1 MDRNQKILAAVVAG
15 ALLLGFGAGFLFGKG
30 GRAPHAATA
39 ASVAREETG
48 LAWSLFGHPRSADAP
63 RAGVKKPD
71 GFAVWTHR
79 VDTSHAQPVACIRMT
94 RPLDPAKSYAD
105 FVLVSP
111 ELGGA
116 PAVAAK
122 GDELCVGGLG
132 LADHRVTLLKGLPA
146 QGGET
151 LKANQDVD
159 FTFDSK
165 PPYVGFA
172 GDGVILPREDA
183 DGVGIETLNVS
194 RIAIEVWRVPDRNL
208 VRRQIVKTDPTG
220 EDQYPGDY
228 ETRPDD
234 EGRVVWKGSLAI
246 TGDLSQ
252 KATTVFPLGAVLKE
266 LKPGGYV
273 IKVKDASGGRDVK
286 ADGDEDSRQPAQ
298 ASRWIMFTD
307 MAITS
312 YTGSDGLDAVVRSL
326 KTARPVA
333 GVRVAL
339 VSTDGEDLASGT
351 ADAAGRVRFPHSLLT
366 GDGSSHPKML
376 MAYGPQADLAVL
388 DLDRSPVDLSAQGI
402 GGRPQEGAAITAGR
416 AAKTAVDGYLYA
428 DRGIYRPGETV
439 HLVAMVR
446 DQRGKAI
453 KDRKG
458 QLVVKRPS
466 GTVFAKYDFA
476 DAQTGAVNRDVPIPA
491 GAPRGHWTA
500 TLQIEGID
508 DPSGQLSFAVEDF
521 APQRLAVTAT
531 GKADVP
537 LLEKQ
542 VRKIDVAAR
551 YLYGAPGSALQT
563 QGEARIK
570 TDPNPFPNAAFKDF
584 QWGDVEKP
592 FEEKAIDLTST
603 VTDGEGHATLSLD
616 SDQAGDTDQPLTAS
630 VVASV
635 FEPGGRPVREGLDLK
650 IRPKALYLG
659 VRVNQADGGGDVAPM
674 SFDVVAVDA
683 FGKRVAAPGTAWT
696 LIAENWDYDWYQKDG
711 QWQWRRTS
719 RDKVVAKGALAIG
732 AVGPAR
738 LARRLGWGDYRLV
751 LDGPDG
757 ARAAVRFSAGW
768 GAPAE
773 NTEAP
778 DVVRVS
784 AGTGVHAQ
792 GDWVDVTLK
801 APYAGEAQVAV
812 ATDHVVDFK
821 TLTVGKGGAT
831 VRLKSSDAWGG
842 GAYVLVSVIQPRDP
856 VTSPR
861 PHRALGLVYVKLDP
875 KGRKLAVDV
884 GTPDKLV
891 SHKGI
896 DVPVQVRGLGFGQ
909 RARVTVAAVDE
920 GILRL
925 TKQASPDP
933 VDWYFGKRALGV
945 DYRDDYGRLLDPNL
959 GAPASVNFGGDE
971 IGGEGLTVTPIKT
984 VALWS
989 GVVETGSDGRVMVHL
1004 PAQAE
1009 FNGQLRIMAVAWT
1022 DDAVGG
1028 GSKDMTVREPVVAD
1042 LSLPRFLAPG
1052 DNAFA
1057 TIELNNLEGKV
1068 GQYIAQISTQGGI
1081 LAPFKKLYD
1090 LIVGQHVIERAP
1102 LKAPGVAGISRVSF
1116 QVTGPGFDQAKTYPL
1131 QTRLGWGAETRTFTE
1146 LQKPGEAFTPSPELM
1161 RGLMAGSVTLEVSY
1175 SPFRGFD
1182 PAPIAVALSRY
1193 PYGCTEQLVS
1203 TAYPL
1208 LYAGEVSK
1216 DPRLKGVAAK
1226 LTEAVGKLLDRQS
1239 LDGSFGLWR
1248 VGDGEADPWLGA
1260 YATDFLIEAQ
1270 RKGIAVPQDAIDR
1283 ALSAMRQ
1290 VSRPEGYASVG
1301 YRMSYP
1307 DWWAGTKDLSKAAT
1321 ERLRSRAS
1329 AYALYVMAKAGRGD
1343 LARLRWWHD
1352 VQMKNE
1358 PSPLARAQAA
1368 AGLALMGDRARAH
1381 DGFLKA
1387 EDAVG
1392 YKRPAVIK
1400 IGKGV
1405 WFDPDD
1411 PYQSPLRDTAG
1422 VISLAYEAGEPAV
1435 ARRLQGRLEDT
1446 VKAPDSLNTQ
1456 EEAQLL
1462 RAAHAMLAAAGRID
1476 IAASGVVALPASGG
1490 APRWAVGRLADA
1502 KFVNAG
1508 TGALWR
1514 TVTVRGTPLA
1524 SPAAQS
1530 HGVTVSKSF
1539 YSYTGGGA
1547 DPASM
1552 RQGERIIVRIS
1563 GSNGQGRA
1571 LPLVIDDALPAGYE
1585 IEMTLSPDDAKNGP
1599 FKFLGELTD
1608 TNAQESR
1615 DDRYVA
1621 ALTAEGNKS
1630 FAVAYVARAVT
1641 PGDFYLPGAEARA
1654 MYKPALFAR
1663 TEGRRTK
1670 IAPVG

>member
-1 MDRNQKILAAVVAG
+1 MDRNQKILAAAVAG
-15 ALLLGFGAGFLFGKG
+15 ALLLGFGSGFLFAKG

-39 ASVAREETG
+39 ANVAREETG
-48 LAWSLFGHPRSADAP
+48 FLWPFFGHPRSADAP
-63 RAGVKKPD
+63 RAGIKKPD

-79 VDTSHAQPVACIRMT
+79 IDTSHAQPVACVRMT
-94 RPLDPAKSYAD
+94 RPLDSSKAYAD
-105 FVLVSP
+105 FVLISP

-116 PAVAAK
+116 PAVAAR

-132 LADHRVTLLKGLPA
+132 LTDHRVTLLKGLPA
-146 QGGET
+146 QDGET
-151 LKANQDVD
+151 LASNQDVD

-172 GDGVILPREDA
+172 GDGVILPREDS

-194 RIAIEVWRVPDRNL
+194 RLAIEVWRVPDRNL
-208 VRRQIVKTDPTG
+208 VRRQIVKTDPSG

-234 EGRVVWKGSLAI
+234 EGRVVWKGSLAVA
-246 TGDLSQ
+246 GDTSQ

-273 IKVKDASGGRDVK
+273 IKAKDASGARGGKD
-286 ADGDEDSRQPAQ
+286 DEEGGQQPAQ

-326 KTARPVA
+326 KTARPIP

-339 VSTDGEDLASGT
+339 VSNDGEDLGSGT
-351 ADAAGRVRFPHSLLT
+351 SDAAGRVRFPHSLLT
-366 GDGSSHPKML
+366 GEGSSHAKML

-388 DLDRSPVDLSAQGI
+388 DLERSPVDLSAQGI
-402 GGRPQEGAAITAGR
+402 GGRPQDGASITSGR
-416 AAKTAVDGYLYA
+416 ESKTAVDGYLYA

-458 QLVVKRPS
+458 QLVIKRPS
-466 GTVFAKYDFA
+466 GTVFAKYDF
-476 DAQTGAVNRDVPIPA
+476 TGAETGSVTRDVVIPA
-491 GAPRGHWTA
+491 GAPRGHWNA
-500 TLQIEGID
+500 ALQIEGID

-531 GKADVP
+531 GQNSVP
-537 LLEKQ
+537 ILANQ
-542 VRKIDVAAR
+542 TRKIDVVAR

-570 TDPNPFPNAAFKDF
+570 TDPDPFPAFKDYE
-584 QWGDVEKP
+584 WGDIEKP
-592 FEEKAIDLTST
+592 FEEKALDLTST
-603 VTDGEGHATLSLD
+603 VTDGAGRAVLSVD
-616 SDQAGDTDQPLTAS
+616 SAQAGDTDQPLSAS

-635 FEPGGRPVREGLDLK
+635 FEPGGRPVREGVDLK
-650 IRPKALYLG
+650 IRPKPLYLG
-659 VRVNQADGGGDVAPM
+659 VKVDQADGGGDPAPM
-674 SFDVVAVDA
+674 AFDIIAVDA
-683 FGKRVAAPGTAWT
+683 FGRRAAAPATTWT
-696 LIAENWDYDWYQKDG
+696 LIAENWDYDWFQKDG

-719 RDKVVAKGALAIG
+719 RDKVVAKGVLQVG
-732 AVGPAR
+732 AGAPSR

-751 LDGPDG
+751 LEGPQG
-757 ARAAVRFSAGW
+757 ARTAVRFSAGW
-768 GAPAE
+768 GAPAQ

-784 AGTGVHAQ
+784 AGTKAYAQ

-801 APYAGEAQVAV
+801 APYPGEAEVAV
-812 ATDHVVDFK
+812 ATDHVIDFK
-821 TLTVGKGGAT
+821 TLTVGKAGAT

-842 GAYVLVSVIQPRDP
+842 GAYVMVTVIQPRDP
-856 VTSPR
+856 VTTPR
-861 PHRALGLVYVKLDP
+861 PHRALGLVYVPLDP
-875 KGRKLAVDV
+875 KGRKLTVDV
-884 GTPDKLV
+884 GAPDKIL

-896 DVPVQVRGLGFGQ
+896 DVPIQVHGLGFGQ

-925 TKQASPDP
+925 TKQESPDP
-933 VDWYFGKRALGV
+933 VKWYFGKRALGV

-989 GVVETGSDGRVMVHL
+989 GVVQTGPDGHVTVHL

-1052 DNAFA
+1052 DDAFA
-1057 TIELNNLEGKV
+1057 TLELNNLEGKA
-1068 GQYIAQISTQGGI
+1068 GQYLAQISAQGGI
-1081 LAPFKKLYD
+1081 LAPFKKLYE
-1090 LIVGQHVIERAP
+1090 LMVGQHVIERAP
-1102 LKAPGVAGISRVSF
+1102 LKAPSVAGISQVSF
-1116 QVTGPGFDQAKTYPL
+1116 QVTGPSFAQTKTYPL

-1146 LQKPGEAFTPSPELM
+1146 LQKPGEAFTPSAELM
-1161 RGLMAGSVTLEVSY
+1161 RGLMAGSVTMEVSY

-1216 DPRLKGVAAK
+1216 DPKLRGVAAK
-1226 LTEAVGKLLDRQS
+1226 LAEAVGKLLDRQS

-1270 RKGIAVPQDAIDR
+1270 KQGIAVPQDAIDR
-1283 ALSAMRQ
+1283 AISALRQ
-1290 VSRPEGYASVG
+1290 VSRPEGYASIG

-1307 DWWAGTKDLSKAAT
+1307 DWWAGSKDLSKAASD
-1321 ERLRSRAS
+1321 RLRSRAS

-1381 DGFLKA
+1381 DGFQKA
-1387 EDAVG
+1387 ADAVG
-1392 YKRPAVIK
+1392 YKRQAVIR
-1400 IGKGV
+1400 IGSGV

-1411 PYQSPLRDTAG
+1411 PYQSPLRDLAG
-1422 VISLAYEAGEPAV
+1422 VIPLAYEAGEPGI
-1435 ARRLQGRLEDT
+1435 ARSLQGRLEDS
-1446 VKAPDSLNTQ
+1446 VKNPDELNTQ

-1462 RAAHAMLAAAGRID
+1462 HAAHAMLAAAGRIN
-1476 IAASGVVALPASGG
+1476 ITASGVVGLPASGG
-1490 APRWAVGRLADA
+1490 APRWAVGRLASA
-1502 KFVNAG
+1502 RFVNGG

-1530 HGVTVSKSF
+1530 HGVTVTKSF
-1539 YSYTGGGA
+1539 FSFTGGSA
-1547 DPASM
+1547 DPASL

-1563 GSNGQGRA
+1563 GSNSQGRA

-1585 IEMTLSPDDAKNGP
+1585 IEMTLSPEDAQNGP
-1599 FKFLGELTD
+1599 FKFLGQLTD
-1608 TNAQESR
+1608 ASAQESH

-1621 ALTAEGNKS
+1621 ALTTEGNKP

-1654 MYKPALFAR
+1654 MYKPAVFAR